1 MIKLSRLHGAGELV
15 VNADLIET
23 VEAHPDTTV
32 TLLTK
37 RRFVVQ
43 EPVEEVIDRIVAF
56 RQRCAATSATP
67 ASVRTALV
75 PELRIDAA

>member
-1 MIKLSRLHGAGELV
+1 MIKLNRLHGAGELV

-43 EPVEEVIDRIVAF
+43 EPVDVVIDRIVEF
-56 RQRCAATSATP
+56 RQRCTSETP
-67 ASVRTALV
+67 ASIRTAIASD
-75 PELRIDAA
+75 LRSEAA